1 MSLTIKPS
9 HSAYSPSDDRWLT
22 QVNLLLGDLKSGG
35 GDVERKVTPVPGQKG
50 GIETIILALG
60 TSGVITASVEIIKAW
75 LARDKKR
82 SLELAIDRDGKKET
96 VSVSGTVDTTT
107 LTKFMEKAL
116 KR

>member
-1 MSLTIKPS
+1 MSLTIKPA
-9 HSAYSPSDDRWLT
+9 HSAYSPNDDRWMT
-22 QVNLLLGDLKSGG
+22 QVNLLLGDLKAGG

-60 TSGVITASVEIIKAW
+60 TSGAITAAVEIIKSW

-82 SLELAIDRDGKKET
+82 SLELAIEREGKKET
-96 VSVSGTVDTTT
+96 VSVSGTVDTAT
-107 LTKFMEKAL
+107 LTRFMEKAL

>member
-1 MSLTIKPS
+1 MPLTIQPS
-9 HSAYSPSDDRWLT
+9 HSTYDPNDDRWMT
-22 QVNLLLGDLKSGG
+22 QVNLLLADLKAGG
-35 GDVERKVTPVPGQKG
+35 TDVERKVTPVAGKKG

-60 TSGVITASVEIIKAW
+60 TSGVITAAVEIIKAW

-82 SLELAIDRDGKKET
+82 TLELAIDRDGKKET
-96 VSVSGTVDTTT
+96 VSVAGTVDTAT